1 MKLSNET
8 VAILKNFGAI
18 NQGILFKP
26 GKTLKTVSSHK
37 NILAE
42 VSIKE
47 DIPAE
52 FGIYDLNNFLSVIS
66 LHKDDPS
73 FEFDEKQVTIVGNKG
88 RSKIKYRFT
97 PSNMIVTP
105 PEKQLT
111 MPDAEIKFEL
121 TAEDFEWVMRAASVL
136 SSPQVAIESDGK
148 KVSIVTLDLQNDSAH
163 TDALEISEGNGNKFK
178 MVFKTENITKLMPG
192 SYDVFIS
199 SKGISH
205 FKNKNVPLQY
215 WVTTEAGSKFEK
227 GN

>member
-111 MPDAEIKFEL
+111 MPDAEIKFDL
-121 TAEDFEWVMRAASVL
+121 TAEDFDWVMRAASVL

-178 MVFKTENITKLMPG
+178 MVF
-192 SYDVFIS
+192 
-199 SKGISH
+199 
-205 FKNKNVPLQY
+205 
-215 WVTTEAGSKFEK
+215 
-227 GN
+227 

>member
-97 PSNMIVTP
+97 PSNMILTP

-111 MPDAEIKFEL
+111 MPDAEIKFDL
-121 TAEDFEWVMRAASVL
+121 TAEDFDWVMRAASVL

-178 MVFKTENITKLMPG
+178 MVFKTENITKIMPG

-205 FKNKNVPLQY
+205 FKNKTVPLQY